1 MDQAELFGRHRPLL
15 FSIAY
20 RMLGSVMD
28 AEDMVQET
36 YLRWEGAA
44 PAQVRSPK
52 SYLSTVVT
60 RLCIDQLRSA
70 RAQREQYIGPWL
82 PEPLI
87 TEEAETMD
95 GRLEL
100 ADSLS
105 IAFLLL
111 LERLTPTERA
121 VFLLRDA
128 FDYPYPEI
136 ARIVGKSEANCRQ
149 MARRA
154 RTHIVERRRRFGASN
169 EERRQLAERFLRA
182 ATSGD
187 MDGLVAL
194 LADDVTLRSDGGGK
208 VAAALNPIEGP
219 QKVARFFI
227 GLAKKRP
234 ADMVFRPARVNGRL
248 GMILYTGGQ
257 PYSVMT
263 FEAAGGK
270 IGDVD
275 IIVNPDKLHGVPPL
289 S

>member
-1 MDQAELFGRHRPLL
+1 MASVAEQQADVFTEHRSLL

-36 YLRWEGAA
+36 YLRWQRASPGE
-44 PAQVRSPK
+44 VRSPK
-52 SYLSTVVT
+52 SYLSTVVP

-121 VFLLRDA
+121 VFLLRDV
-128 FDYPYPEI
+128 FDYSYPEI

-154 RTHIVERRRRFGASN
+154 RTHI
-169 EERRQLAERFLRA
+169 
-182 ATSGD
+182 
-187 MDGLVAL
+187 
-194 LADDVTLRSDGGGK
+194 
-208 VAAALNPIEGP
+208 
-219 QKVARFFI
+219 
-227 GLAKKRP
+227 
-234 ADMVFRPARVNGRL
+234 
-248 GMILYTGGQ
+248 
-257 PYSVMT
+257 
-263 FEAAGGK
+263 
-270 IGDVD
+270 
-275 IIVNPDKLHGVPPL
+275 
-289 S
+289 